1 MTDFG
6 GKTSI
11 FSHPVYLFLR
21 EFSLQDFR
29 GGSVHT
35 FVADVAPESLT
46 GLQTVYLYTAGLLCD
61 IVFHIE
67 GGPPEMNGIIIFPD
81 DIIP

>member
-1 MTDFG
+1 
-6 GKTSI
+6 
-11 FSHPVYLFLR
+11 
-21 EFSLQDFR
+21 
-29 GGSVHT
+29 
-35 FVADVAPESLT
+35 